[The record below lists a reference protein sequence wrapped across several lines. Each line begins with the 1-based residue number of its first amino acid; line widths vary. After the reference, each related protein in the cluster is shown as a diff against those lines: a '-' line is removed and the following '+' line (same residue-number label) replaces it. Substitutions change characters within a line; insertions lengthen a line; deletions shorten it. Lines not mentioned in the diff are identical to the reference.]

1 MIVRPMK
8 PTERE
13 TVAEIY
19 LRDRQRYFPWV
30 AQPNIT
36 DFARDSRGEA
46 LFVAEINGQ
55 IAGFAS
61 LLRVM
66 DFIHL
71 LFVAPE
77 FQHQG
82 VGHALIQRMR
92 QEAVGTLT
100 LKCVIDNEAA
110 LRFYA
115 SEGFAIKREDRIAVP
130 ANYTLID
137 TVKAR

>member
-115 SEGFAIKREDRIAVP
+115 SEGFAIKREARIAVP